1 MQLLQCAYYSF
12 SNGLMDTMLPKDALL
27 RRCKCSADQLC
38 PPRLSLKPPSTL
50 MTMAH
55 IARVEGPAALFAG
68 LPPTLLVAIPSTA
81 LYFTAYEAV
90 LARLRAAFPDQST
103 GALAMAAGGVA
114 RMGAST
120 LASPF
125 EVVRVQMQ
133 AVANA
138 PPFRS
143 YMARVWRGGPRVLF
157 AGLGPTLA
165 RDVPFSAFY
174 WLGVETTKDALRDRV
189 AIADP
194 TQRRVA
200 VAFAAGVLAGAV
212 ATALTHP
219 FDVVKTRAQ
228 LATFPQSATRAQGLW
243 QQLRLVLSREG
254 PAGLMAGLAP
264 RVLKVAPACA
274 IMIASYEGAKAAFH
288 VNDGRNDDDG
298 RA

>member
-1 MQLLQCAYYSF
+1 MDETLAKALAASIGAVITTFAVVKTRLQVQAPDVMHVSPAARECAYYSF

-38 PPRLSLKPPSTL
+38 PPRPSLKPPSTL
-50 MTMAH
+50 VTMAH

-133 AVANA
+133 A
-138 PPFRS
+138 
-143 YMARVWRGGPRVLF
+143 
-157 AGLGPTLA
+157 
-165 RDVPFSAFY
+165 
-174 WLGVETTKDALRDRV
+174 TTKDALRDRV

-194 TQRRVA
+194 AQRRVA
-200 VAFAAGVLAGAV
+200 IAFAAGVLAGAV

-243 QQLRLVLSREG
+243 RQLRLVLSREG

-288 VNDGRNDDDG
+288 VSDVRNDDDG